1 MAGSQLNRQTP
12 NMPAIAQND
21 WHTGVQQL
29 LHQTNW
35 NRKNMSVEGFF
46 ESLGQAFGAVIRFI
60 VEGLSG
66 FLGIFGA
73 AFGGFIDG
81 MSKALGITPSLLGVV
96 VLVIGLLL
104 LYAAVRA
111 FLRGSIIAG
120 LIWLFFGLWLLGG
133 LIS

>member
-1 MAGSQLNRQTP
+1 
-12 NMPAIAQND
+12 
-21 WHTGVQQL
+21 
-29 LHQTNW
+29 
-35 NRKNMSVEGFF
+35 MSVEGFF

-66 FLGIFGA
+66 FFGIFGD

-111 FLRGSIIAG
+111 FLRRSIIAG

>member
-1 MAGSQLNRQTP
+1 
-12 NMPAIAQND
+12 
-21 WHTGVQQL
+21 
-29 LHQTNW
+29 
-35 NRKNMSVEGFF
+35 
-46 ESLGQAFGAVIRFI
+46 
-60 VEGLSG
+60 
-66 FLGIFGA
+66 
-73 AFGGFIDG
+73 

-111 FLRGSIIAG
+111 FLRRSIIAG